1 MFAPTLPQRE
11 ANVTGIWYPPVAP
24 VPSGPIL
31 VATDGAIPGDSA
43 FRAASAIA
51 AKLSAAVEVVIVVDP
66 LPVLVPEPSVLM
78 QPLVAS
84 PELLTASRDR
94 IIARIRPLAPQGLEW
109 HVDVEYGR
117 PSAEVTDKARDRHA
131 QLIVIGLV
139 HHSAV
144 DRILDG
150 DTALEVVRKS
160 HAPVL
165 IASPDWTGLPKRAVF
180 AVDFSVQSMGAARVG
195 LRLLGDAGTIVLAH
209 VRPAVT
215 VFDGMGVWEEEYEQ
229 GATKELDRFAEAL
242 NAPAGV
248 RVEQVLLS
256 GSPSAALLDLANRTD
271 ADIVVAGTR
280 GAGLMQRLLLGS
292 VATRL
297 MHHSTRS
304 LLIVPDLEE
313 AAHADVSKIPGEG
326 Q

>member
-1 MFAPTLPQRE
+1 MLAPTLPQRE
-11 ANVTGIWYPPVAP
+11 AKLAGFWYPSSVAE
-24 VPSGPIL
+24 STGPIL
-31 VATDGAIPGDSA
+31 VATDGTIPGDFA
-43 FRAASAIA
+43 FRAASAVG
-51 AKLSAAVEVVIVVDP
+51 AKLSSIVEVVVVVDP
-66 LPVLVPEPSVLM
+66 LPVLVPEPSILL

-84 PELLTASRDR
+84 PKLLAASRDR
-94 IIARIRPLAPQGLEW
+94 IISRIKPLAPKGVEW

-117 PSAEVTDKARDRHA
+117 PSTEVTDKARSRHA

-165 IASPDWTGLPKRAVF
+165 IASPDWKGLPRRAVF
-180 AVDFSVQSMGAARVG
+180 AVDFSVQSMDAARVG
-195 LRLLGDAGTIVLAH
+195 LRLLGDGATIVLAH
-209 VRPAVT
+209 VRPTVT
-215 VFDGMGVWEEEYEQ
+215 VFDGMGIWEEEYEQ
-229 GATKELDRFAEAL
+229 VVTKELGRFAEAL
-242 NAPAGV
+242 NAPSRI
-248 RVEQVLLS
+248 RVEQVMLS
-256 GSPSAALLDLANRTD
+256 GSPSAALLDLAERTD

-280 GAGLMQRLLLGS
+280 GAGLMQRLLVGS

-304 LLIVPDLEE
+304 LLIVPGLD
-313 AAHADVSKIPGEG
+313 EG
-326 Q
+326 AKAEGR

>member
-11 ANVTGIWYPPVAP
+11 AKLPDFWYPPLTP
-24 VPSGPIL
+24 VPPGPIL
-31 VATDGAIPGDSA
+31 VATDGTVPGDSA

-51 AKLSAAVEVVIVVDP
+51 AKLCATVEVVIVVYP

-78 QPLVAS
+78 QPLIAS
-84 PELLTASRDR
+84 PEMLSASRDR
-94 IIARIRPLAPQGLEW
+94 VIARTRPLAPEGLKW

-117 PSAEVTDKARDRHA
+117 PSAEITDKAHSRHA
-131 QLIVIGLV
+131 RLIVIGLV
-139 HHSAV
+139 HHNVV

-165 IASPDWTGLPKRAVF
+165 LASQDWTGLPKHAVF
-180 AVDFSVQSMGAARVG
+180 AVDFSVQSMAAARVG
-195 LRLLGDAGTIVLAH
+195 LRLMSDTSTIVLAH
-209 VRPAVT
+209 VRQPVT
-215 VFDGMGVWEEEYEQ
+215 MFDGVGIWEEEYEQ
-229 GATKELDRFAEAL
+229 VATRELGRFAEAL
-242 NAPAGV
+242 NVPSGMH
-248 RVEQVLLS
+248 VEQKVLS
-256 GSPSAALLDLANRTD
+256 GNPSASLLDFAQRTE
-271 ADIVVAGTR
+271 ADLVVAGTR
-280 GAGLMQRLLLGS
+280 GAGLMQRLLVGS

-313 AAHADVSKIPGEG
+313 
-326 Q
+326 